1 MGRDLPAWMAA
12 RIRSSSDGPG
22 ISAETSAS
30 TEETL
35 LLQLLA
41 VDAVAGPGDRVEAQI
56 ADRLAARGAASERAG
71 VDATQRLLDLEQR
84 LALGVGQRER
94 EVAIAVEVGAVD
106 LVVAVAER
114 VETDA
119 EIVLV
124 EVDDLAPLLVE
135 SLRQRGDEIGTGPG
149 AAVAVLRRGPARRR
163 RLGRSGLLL

>member
-12 RIRSSSDGPG
+12 RIRSSSDRPG

-94 EVAIAVEVGAVD
+94 EVAI
-106 LVVAVAER
+106 
-114 VETDA
+114 
-119 EIVLV
+119 VLV

-163 RLGRSGLLL
+163 RPGRSGLLL